1 MKVKELIQKLKNCD
15 QNKDLVI
22 YSNENELKNY
32 ELINFYENE
41 GQVEIHVNEGEV
53 NYRCHYLITT
63 AKLKWPKVKNSELKQ
78 RFSI

>member
-1 MKVKELIQKLKNCD
+1 MEKGIFFQKYFTNERLKEKVKELIQKLKNCD

-53 NYRCHYLITT
+53 L
-63 AKLKWPKVKNSELKQ
+63 
-78 RFSI
+78 

>member
-22 YSNENELKNY
+22 YSNENE
-32 ELINFYENE
+32 

-53 NYRCHYLITT
+53 L
-63 AKLKWPKVKNSELKQ
+63 
-78 RFSI
+78 

>member
-1 MKVKELIQKLKNCD
+1 LTKIKKLF

-53 NYRCHYLITT
+53 L
-63 AKLKWPKVKNSELKQ
+63 
-78 RFSI
+78 